1 MSKIKLFK
9 DQGDFIITLTDDKLM
24 NIIGTKGSGKTTA
37 SLKYIDND
45 RYIVINCD
53 RLFELPSFERED
65 KELNNVRNLLKKKYG
80 EIKENNFNDY
90 YIDIV
95 DYIKKR
101 KKVGLIEGNV
111 VQDLPIDE
119 LKGRV
124 LIKRTGKL
132 KSFYRAVKRDYR
144 NKYWMNEEKKKH
156 RLLFPITRFFK
167 IVKRRSKIFKQA
179 KEIDNIIY
187 KLENRG

>member
-53 RLFELPSFERED
+53 RLFELPSFEKED
-65 KELNNVRNLLKKKYG
+65 KELNNVRNILKKKYG
-80 EIKENNFNDY
+80 ELKENKFKEY

-95 DYIKKR
+95 DYIKHK

-111 VQDLPIDE
+111 VQDLPIEE

-132 KSFYRAVKRDYR
+132 KSFYRSVKRDYR
-144 NKYWMNEEKKKH
+144 NRYWMNEEKKKH
-156 RLLFPITRFFK
+156 IILYPITRFFK
-167 IVKRRSKIFKQA
+167 ILKRRSKIFKQA
-179 KEIDNIIY
+179 KDIDNIIY